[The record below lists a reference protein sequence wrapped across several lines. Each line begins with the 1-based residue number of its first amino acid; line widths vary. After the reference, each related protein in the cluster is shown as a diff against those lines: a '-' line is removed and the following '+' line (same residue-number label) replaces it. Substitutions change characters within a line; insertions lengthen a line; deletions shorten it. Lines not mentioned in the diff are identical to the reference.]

1 VRELRVREL
10 RHTSPVCPQ
19 SLFGNRAIPQEGEQT
34 MRRGRGFTLIELLVV
49 IAIIAILAAILFP
62 VFARAREKARQA
74 SCQSNQKQ
82 NALGLLMYAADYDG
96 RIMSPRQGKGD
107 GSCGNAP
114 YRTWK
119 VVLQPYVKNQQMF
132 SCPSFE
138 ETGEVGWGGLA
149 PGGDFPST
157 YGLNNRFCGCCGL
170 RRWAKLDNITE
181 PAQMIMVGESRIADT
196 DPWCHWQD
204 NGNCF
209 RVPHNGMTNY
219 GFCDGHVKALKP
231 GATVDP
237 VWLWLRYNNADAN
250 GGGEQIPS
258 WSNDRRNDARQRLP
272 IYLSR
277 HPEAR

>member
-1 VRELRVREL
+1 
-10 RHTSPVCPQ
+10 
-19 SLFGNRAIPQEGEQT
+19 

-82 NALGLLMYAADYDG
+82 NALGLLMYASDYDG
-96 RIMSPRQGKGD
+96 KICEPRMGKLRGRKQNCT
-107 GSCGNAP
+107 CGNAP
-114 YRTWK
+114 YYTWK
-119 VVLQPYVKNQQMF
+119 AAVQPYVKNQQLF
-132 SCPSFE
+132 SCPSLDGG
-138 ETGEVGWGGLA
+138 GEVGWAGLA

-157 YGLNNRFCGCCGL
+157 YGLNNRFCGGCAYWNWL
-170 RRWAKLDNITE
+170 RMDNITE
-181 PAQMIMVGESRIADT
+181 PASMIMVGESTIADT
-196 DPWCHWQD
+196 SSWCHWQD

-219 GFCDGHVKALKP
+219 AFCDGHVKALKP

-237 VWLWLRYNNADAN
+237 NWLWIAYNPADAC
-250 GGGEQIPS
+250 GGGTGG
-258 WSNDRRNDARQRLP
+258 WSDCQRREARRRLP